1 MREVNVMDNVKA
13 LTEPGLKKLFGI
25 IKDEIKNNSQGGT
38 GGGIESQ
45 LSEYFYSK
53 QEILDILRGSGGAGG
68 AIEWDEKTPGFN
80 SDMVWKNV
88 DTGIE
93 SSCIKVLR
101 ENGKFIAVFQY
112 NYIVILDE
120 NNPTEVE
127 SIICIRDIINSGNPI
142 EIRDMIF
149 AENSYYISGW
159 DGMNNIGYILHT
171 TDLSSYSKI
180 IINNALALY
189 GVWPNGD
196 QIYFYCEDSYR
207 YSSSTMDRCFSL
219 YSVMDTEVNTTIE
232 CSVSSINN
240 TATIKPTNC
249 NQLKIYDKFNCNI
262 TSNITPY
269 TEIRNFFIIDGCL
282 FVSGSFRTSASSS
295 YVYAGILICNLLND
309 VYKNLWMGSN
319 RPNLDMV
326 NAFSVNGSM
335 YLITY
340 WIDSSL
346 FRYELY
352 QYNKTSS
359 MFNRIYPAGSTY
371 EIYNNVELA
380 KDPKIINLN
389 CTIALSGKYMIFSG
403 GNACFAPSLEYFID
417 HLSEIKSFRVS
428 TNMILS
434 VVHNYKYI
442 VAGGENGNLIVAAIS

>member
-207 YSSSTMDRCFSL
+207 YSSSTMYRCFSL
-219 YSVMDTEVNTTIE
+219 YSVMDTEINTTIE
-232 CSVSSINN
+232 CSVSSTNN
-240 TATIKPTNC
+240 TTTIEPTNC
-249 NQLKIYDKFNCNI
+249 NQLKIYDKFGYNI
-262 TSNITPY
+262 ASY

-282 FVSGSFRTSASSS
+282 FVSGSFRTSSTSS
-295 YVYAGILICNLLND
+295 YKYAGILICNLLND
-309 VYKNLWMGSN
+309 GYKNLWMASN
-319 RPNLDMV
+319 DPKLNML

-340 WIDSSL
+340 WINSRM

-352 QYNKTSS
+352 QYDKISS
-359 MFNRIYPAGSTY
+359 MFNKIYPAGSAYETY
-371 EIYNNVELA
+371 TDVESA
-380 KDPKIINLN
+380 KDPKTVNLN
-389 CTIALSGKYMIFSG
+389 CAIALSGKYMIFSG

-417 HLSEIKSFRVS
+417 NLSEIKSFRVS

>member
-207 YSSSTMDRCFSL
+207 YSSSTIYRCFSL
-219 YSVMDTEVNTTIE
+219 YSVMDTEINTTIE
-232 CSVSSINN
+232 CSVSSTNN
-240 TATIKPTNC
+240 TTTIEPTNC
-249 NQLKIYDKFNCNI
+249 NQLKIYDKFGYI
-262 TSNITPY
+262 IASY

-282 FVSGSFRTSASSS
+282 FVSGSFRTSTS
-295 YVYAGILICNLLND
+295 YAYSGILICNLLND
-309 VYKNLWMGSN
+309 GYKNLWMTSN
-319 RPNLDMV
+319 DPKLNML

-340 WIDSSL
+340 WINSRM

-352 QYNKTSS
+352 QYDKISS
-359 MFNRIYPAGSTY
+359 MFNKIYPAGSVYETY
-371 EIYNNVELA
+371 TDVESA
-380 KDPKIINLN
+380 KDPKTVNLN
-389 CTIALSGKYMIFSG
+389 CAIALSGKYMIFSG

-417 HLSEIKSFRVS
+417 NLSEIKSFRVS

>member
-127 SIICIRDIINSGNPI
+127 SIICIRDIINSGNLI

-180 IINNALALY
+180 IIYNALALY

-196 QIYFYCEDSYR
+196 QIYFYCEDSYW
-207 YSSSTMDRCFSL
+207 YSSSTIYKCFSL
-219 YSVMDTEVNTTIE
+219 YSVMDTEVNTIIE
-232 CSVSSINN
+232 CSVSSTNK

-249 NQLKIYDKFNCNI
+249 NQLKIYDKFAS
-262 TSNITPY
+262 SNDITPY

-282 FVSGSFRTSASSS
+282 FVSGSFRTSTSISSGG
-295 YVYAGILICNLLND
+295 YAGILICNLLND
-309 VYKNLWMGSN
+309 VYKRLWATSN
-319 RPNLDMV
+319 DPKLNML

-340 WIDSSL
+340 WTSSKV

-359 MFNRIYPAGSTY
+359 MFNKIYPAGSTY
-371 EIYNNVELA
+371 ETYTDVESA
-380 KDPKIINLN
+380 KDPKIVNLN

-417 HLSEIKSFRVS
+417 NLSEIKSFRVS
-428 TNMILS
+428 TNIILS